1 MPPTPHA
8 VQVAEQAATL
18 LATHLDRRQWGR
30 LARLLQLLNLSIEY
44 WPSNASY
51 LAAAGAAPLTAGMLP
66 GAPHHCDDSQMVMR
80 YCQVYPYPTSTCV
93 GILHRCPVLLDAC
106 AAGPW
111 LQAAALDMLLRLLR
125 ADERTIAHVISAD
138 TLRCGAALPIHH
150 HS

>member
-1 MPPTPHA
+1 MRDCALLPPLKA
-8 VQVAEQAATL
+8 YQE
-18 LATHLDRRQWGR
+18 
-30 LARLLQLLNLSIEY
+30 
-44 WPSNASY
+44 
-51 LAAAGAAPLTAGMLP
+51 
-66 GAPHHCDDSQMVMR
+66 
-80 YCQVYPYPTSTCV
+80 YPYPTSTCV

-125 ADERTIAHVISAD
+125 ADERTIAQVISAD